1 MNKQTV
7 IQWLKYAAI
16 AAISLFFLL
25 LILGGL
31 IFGYYATKAPTLS
44 EKDLIATTSSKI
56 YDNQNNLIADLGAE
70 KRINVKTN
78 EIPTDLVNAIV
89 AIEDHRFFNHRG
101 VDFIRI
107 GGAFFSNLRG
117 GRQGG
122 STLTQQ
128 LIKLTYFSTSSSD
141 QTLSRKIQEAW
152 LATQLEQKATKQ
164 EILTYYINKVYM
176 SNGNYGMQTAAR
188 SYYAKDLKDLSLP
201 QVALLAG
208 MPQAPNQYDPYT
220 NPEAALQRRN
230 LVLKEMLDMKSI
242 TNEQYESA
250 VNTPVTDGLQ
260 SLTGSS
266 NYPAYMDN
274 YLKEVIQQVEEETGY
289 NVLTTGMDVYT
300 NVDTAA
306 QKRLWDIYN
315 SDEYVNYPDNELQV
329 ASTIIDVTN
338 GKVIAQL
345 GSRHQSSN
353 VSFGTNQAVET
364 NRDWGSSMKPIS
376 DYAPAI
382 EYEEYNS
389 TGVTIP
395 DTPYN
400 FPGTNTQ
407 FYNWDRQYYGNI
419 SMVYALQQSRNVP
432 AVRALEKVGLKKAQK
447 FLSSMG
453 IDYPE
458 MVYANAISSNTSDS
472 SNKYGASSEKMAAA
486 YATFANG
493 GTYYKPQYV
502 NRVVFSDGTTKNFD
516 TSGTRV
522 MKEAT
527 AYMMTDMLKSVI
539 TAGIGYNANI
549 SGLYHAGKTGTSNY
563 DDNELKKLT
572 KDYNYSSIVTPDE
585 SFVGYTTQYSMAVW
599 TGYTNRLTPVLDDG
613 IKVATD
619 VYKQMMLYLYEQY
632 GSGSEDWTQPSGVYR
647 SGSYLYL
654 NNGKNN
660 YNNYNYYYEPS
671 VEPSTDATED
681 SSSSS
686 SSNSEENSEHTE
698 SSSKENE
705 QNH

>member
-31 IFGYYATKAPTLS
+31 VFGYYAAKAPTLS

-220 NPEAALQRRN
+220 HPEAALQRRN

-260 SLTGSS
+260 SLTSSS

-407 FYNWDRQYYGNI
+407 IYNWDRQYYGNI

-502 NRVVFSDGTTKNFD
+502 NRVVFSDGTTKNFE

-539 TAGIGYNANI
+539 TAGLGYNANI

-563 DDNELKKLT
+563 ADNELKKLT

-660 YNNYNYYYEPS
+660 YNYYYYEPS
-671 VEPSTDATED
+671 YTAEETSESTED

-686 SSNSEENSEHTE
+686 SSEENSQHTE